1 MRVRIPFLSM
11 IGGRSPLDGL
21 MEHFAQ
27 IEASMTIIHDSLLC
41 YIGGG
46 STCKDFQVLKDE
58 LDQLEDKADKI
69 KRNIRNH
76 LPRGVFMA
84 VDKTLFLNYT
94 RAQDNILDS
103 AQDAL
108 DWLNIHTVT
117 IPKPLRESGLSLVEA
132 AIKSVE
138 LLKPALEGTIGL
150 VHTDIAD
157 RQAVKESFRAVRNQ
171 HNQVRKLKSRLF
183 GELFRAEME
192 FKEVFQLLH
201 FFEYMHDMSHNAESC
216 ADILRAM
223 IAR

>member
-1 MRVRIPFLSM
+1 MLFRVPFLSM
-11 IGGRSPLDGL
+11 IGGRSPMDGL
-21 MEHFAQ
+21 LEHYSQ
-27 IEASMTIIHDSLLC
+27 VEAAMTIINESLLC

-46 STCKDFQVLKDE
+46 SACKEFQILKQE

-69 KRNIRNH
+69 KRNTRNH
-76 LPRGVFMA
+76 LPRGLFMA

-108 DWLNIHTVT
+108 DWLNIHTVN
-117 IPKPLRESGLSLVEA
+117 IPGALRTNGLSLVEE
-132 AIKSVE
+132 AIRAVE
-138 LLKPALEGTIGL
+138 LLKPALEGTIRL

-157 RQAVKESFRAVRNQ
+157 REAVKDAYRAVRSQ
-171 HNQVRKLKSRLF
+171 HNDVRKMKSLLF
-183 GELFRAEME
+183 RELFSADME
-192 FKEVFQLLH
+192 FKDVFQLLH
-201 FFEYMHDMSHNAESC
+201 FFEYMHEMSHNAEGC

>member
-11 IGGRSPLDGL
+11 IGGRSPMDGL
-21 MEHFAQ
+21 IEHYGEVESA
-27 IEASMTIIHDSLLC
+27 MTLINESLLC

-46 STCKDFQVLKDE
+46 TGCRNFQALKDE
-58 LDQLEDKADKI
+58 LDQHEDKADKI

-76 LPRGVFMA
+76 LPRGLFMA

-108 DWLNIHTVT
+108 DWLNIQTVV
-117 IPKPLRESGLSLVEA
+117 IPEPIRSEGLALVDS
-132 AIKSVE
+132 AIRTVE
-138 LLKPALEGTIGL
+138 LLKPALEGTIQL
-150 VHTDIAD
+150 VHTDIMD
-157 RQAVKESFRAVRNQ
+157 RQVVKDSYRAVRSQ
-171 HNQVRKLKSRLF
+171 HKEVRKMKSL
-183 GELFRAEME
+183 LFRDLFSSDMK

-201 FFEYMHDMSHNAESC
+201 FFEYMHEMSHNAEGC